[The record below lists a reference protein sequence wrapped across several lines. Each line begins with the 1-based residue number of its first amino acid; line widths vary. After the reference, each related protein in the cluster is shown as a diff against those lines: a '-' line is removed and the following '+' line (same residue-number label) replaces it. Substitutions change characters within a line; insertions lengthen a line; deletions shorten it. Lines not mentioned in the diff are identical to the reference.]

1 MHRRRKDT
9 LGRFLP
15 TIPFLDNNPE
25 LACNLF
31 EEEGGQEINPFIDN
45 LFAELPFEDLEENLF
60 ALILHQAPMAHN
72 PPNRPPTFQFP
83 IIAQQENDNLKN
95 TPSSLLPKF
104 YGLVLEDP

>member
-1 MHRRRKDT
+1 MHKRRRDT

-15 TIPFLDNNPE
+15 TIPILDNNPE

-31 EEEGGQEINPFIDN
+31 EEEGDLEINLFDN
-45 LFAELPFEDLEENLF
+45 LFAKLPFDEQEENPF

-72 PPNRPPTFQFP
+72 PPNRPPTFEIP

-95 TPSSLLPKF
+95 IPSSLLPKF
-104 YGLVLEDP
+104 YGLISKDP